1 MKRNK
6 TAFEKFFSLSRYRRR
21 YGADHASSKISL
33 DFKSQKTKFLDG
45 AKLVYTHGSSND
57 ISKHF
62 KNLEKEFIGNY
73 ELCLTLAKI
82 IVLIR
87 REYKVKKYFQIF
99 ESLWNQESEFLL
111 KHLNSRW
118 LISSVDTFFDH
129 SQDKNIIYL
138 SLACNVLANSIK
150 IYESERFL
158 IDAHLNKDNLN
169 KQNDLDSEVRFS
181 LFDGMS
187 VFKYGT
193 DDTLRNMRWRINK
206 VYKDNIAGEIFL
218 ELFKRFNHFDTAYK
232 RAKDRHNRNRTA
244 WWE

>member
-6 TAFEKFFSLSRYRRR
+6 TALEKFFSLSRYRRR
-21 YGADHASSKISL
+21 SGAYHASSKISL
-33 DFKSQKTKFLDG
+33 DFKTQKTKFLDG
-45 AKLVYTHGSSND
+45 AEAIYTHGSSND
-57 ISKHF
+57 ISAHF

-73 ELCLTLAKI
+73 ELCLTLAKT

-99 ESLWNQESEFLL
+99 ESLWYQESKFLL

-118 LISSVDTFFDH
+118 LISSIDTFFDH

-158 IDAHLNKDNLN
+158 TDAESNIDNID
-169 KQNDLDSEVRFS
+169 KQRDLDNEMRFS

-206 VYKDNIAGEIFL
+206 VCKDNIAGEIFL
-218 ELFKRFNHFDTAYK
+218 ELLKRFNHFDTAYK